1 MVCTNCG
8 SDKVEV
14 KVFQENTS
22 SKTIT
27 KTKTKSKTGGHGL
40 LWWLCGGLIFAA
52 IDFFLWV
59 ILFVP
64 RLCLKLVTGIKT
76 KSKSKSKSNTVNK
89 FGYVTMYVCQ
99 NCGKTWK
106 SGMLDKLEKGPL
118 SVIKSMVAKD

>member
-8 SDKVEV
+8 SDKIEV
-14 KVFQENTS
+14 KVFQENTK
-22 SKTIT
+22 SKTTSTT
-27 KTKTKSKTGGHGL
+27 KSKSKTGGHGL
-40 LWWLCGGLIFAA
+40 LWYISGGWIIAI
-52 IDFFLWV
+52 IDFISWVLLFL
-59 ILFVP
+59 P

-89 FGYVTMYVCQ
+89 FAYVTMYVCQ

-118 SVIKSMVAKD
+118 GVIKSRLAKD